1 MPRFNSAPVLNPGDS
16 INRGLVGFWP
26 LDAASG
32 GIARDISQ
40 YRRHAPLTNFSL
52 SSGSGWA
59 SAAPGRVLTF
69 DGVNDHVPI
78 PNIPPI
84 TRVSISALVRVPSGS
99 PGFIVNKNYSSGVV
113 PFSLCVV
120 SSGTF
125 GGMAFFDG
133 GWRLSN
139 VTTNITGDG
148 KFHFVTGT
156 YDGST
161 LKYFLDGK
169 LDASASYSGS
179 LPNNTHP
186 LDIGVYRNDGLYY
199 SGSIAL
205 LRVHSRALSL
215 REIQRLAVDPW
226 AGTLRRRRRAVSTTA
241 SAAYN
246 ETLSDAVTAGDA
258 IAAALAAL
266 GSLTDALTA
275 AEGLAAAL
283 AAAASASDAGT
294 AADSPAAVR
303 AALASLSDP
312 ATGADATSGRIAAGL
327 SASDAATGGDA
338 AAGGF
343 AVSLSASDAAT
354 AADSLAAALG
364 VSASLSDAAT
374 AADTLAAAL
383 SALAQATDATAAADL
398 AGAVLAAAEA
408 LADALAAADAISLA
422 GLSAP
427 TYRTVRALLR
437 ARAAVARA
445 EDRTITAPYRTRTIS
460 AEE

>member
-1 MPRFNSAPVLNPGDS
+1 MPRFNSAPVLNPRDS

-26 LDAASG
+26 LNHAAG
-32 GIARDISQ
+32 GIARDLSPFA
-40 YRRHAPLTNFSL
+40 RHGTLVNFGYTST
-52 SSGSGWA
+52 SGWA
-59 SAAPGRVLTF
+59 TGATGRVLNFDGSNDYVSVERIPPLPYITVSCWVKANGSNSSFIISKNFSGTVPFQLSPAPSGTYGGFAFYGGPWICTNVATDIRNDGKWHHVAGTF
-69 DGVNDHVPI
+69 DG
-78 PNIPPI
+78 
-84 TRVSISALVRVPSGS
+84 T
-99 PGFIVNKNYSSGVV
+99 
-113 PFSLCVV
+113 
-120 SSGTF
+120 
-125 GGMAFFDG
+125 
-133 GWRLSN
+133 
-139 VTTNITGDG
+139 
-148 KFHFVTGT
+148 
-156 YDGST
+156 T
-161 LKYFLDGK
+161 LKYYIDGR
-169 LDASASYSGS
+169 LDASASYSGA
-179 LPNNTHP
+179 LPSNASAMT
-186 LDIGVYRNDGLYY
+186 IGVYLNDGGHFTGPI
-199 SGSIAL
+199 SAL
-205 LRVHSRALSL
+205 RIHNRALSVAEL
-215 REIQRLAVDPW
+215 ARLYRDPW
-226 AGTLRRRRRAVSTTA
+226 AGTLRRRRRAISTTA

-312 ATGADATSGRIAAGL
+312 ATGADAASGRIAAGL

-374 AADTLAAAL
+374 AADSLAAAL

-427 TYRTVRALLR
+427 AYRTVRALLR

>member
-1 MPRFNSAPVLNPGDS
+1 MARFTSAPILDAGDS
-16 INRGLVGFWP
+16 LSRGLRGFWP
-26 LDAASG
+26 LTENG
-32 GIARDISQ
+32 GAFVRDISPFRFHGRAQ
-40 YRRHAPLTNFSL
+40 NSPEFRVASPPASGKTAFFGAGDYIDIPSFRWPGGCGVTVSFWTKTGTNGNNKPFAVGPTPTSEPNL
-52 SSGSGWA
+52 FFAHVPYADNTLYWRYGTYGTDVTTSF
-59 SAAPGRVLTF
+59 AAYLDKWTHVALVNN
-69 DGVNDHVPI
+69 GVNFKAIYLNGV
-78 PNIPPI
+78 
-84 TRVSISALVRVPSGS
+84 LVA
-99 PGFIVNKNYSSGVV
+99 
-113 PFSLCVV
+113 
-120 SSGTF
+120 SGTNVATPPVACA
-125 GGMAFFDG
+125 GMT
-133 GWRLSN
+133 L
-139 VTTNITGDG
+139 GDG
-148 KFHFVTGT
+148 SWTGA
-156 YDGST
+156 
-161 LKYFLDGK
+161 L
-169 LDASASYSGS
+169 SG
-179 LPNNTHP
+179 
-186 LDIGVYRNDGLYY
+186 
-199 SGSIAL
+199 
-205 LRVHSRALSL
+205 LRIYTRALSA
-215 REIQRLAVDPW
+215 REIRRLAGDPW

-312 ATGADATSGRIAAGL
+312 ATGADAASGRIAAGL

-354 AADSLAAALG
+354 AADSLAAALC

-383 SALAQATDATAAADL
+383 AALAQATDATAAADL

-408 LADALAAADAISLA
+408 LADALAAADGLSLD

-427 TYRTVRALLR
+427 AYRTVRALLR
-437 ARAAVARA
+437 ARA